1 MSPKTQQTDHFS
13 KLSAEL
19 RLEIYGHVLYVDSP
33 LRPLKT
39 GPSFTTPVRGNPLTA
54 HPYRNLEIRIDEHM
68 RTCNIRRLI
77 NILRKASTCAADTKL
92 KSVTVQLKDNHPV
105 LTQGPHR
112 QLRPNIDSGS
122 LIEAL
127 KAANMGLRYT
137 GIACLDILPQLEASS
152 DDPQQTPRLRIEY
165 PDAIKAWVYF

>member
-33 LRPLKT
+33 LRPLK
-39 GPSFTTPVRGNPLTA
+39 SDTTSAKAPCVDTA
-54 HPYRNLEIRIDEHM
+54 ILAVNKQIHEEAKDCLYEINVFSLSWPD
-68 RTCNIRRLI
+68 
-77 NILRKASTCAADTKL
+77 TCAADTKL